1 MSKRKPTPN
10 PDSEVEEYKKEEV
23 VKPEDVIV
31 EYKTTTRKS
40 LRELVDKNVIIENIE
55 LRTGRKGEF
64 IVVTAVDLSSG
75 EESEYYTFS
84 RVIISELMRYKSLFE
99 SGKKLKV
106 RICHEK
112 SKGYLYLC
120 EPTKES
126 NK

>member
-1 MSKRKPTPN
+1 MSKRKPTSN

-23 VKPEDVIV
+23 VTEKDIIV

-40 LRELVDKNVIIENIE
+40 LRELVDKNIIITGVE

-64 IVVTAVDLSSG
+64 VVITAIDLDTG

-106 RICHEK
+106 RVCYEK
-112 SKGYLYLC
+112 NKGYLYLC